1 VFFFIFYVPLPH
13 GPLPAAAV
21 QRAGPDLLHDD
32 TAHPTGMTP
41 PPACGLPGTLAK
53 SRSRAG
59 KKAQHDR
66 DIRPF
71 YHPDNGIA
79 RNLNVFLGESD
90 EKWCPLRKLLDLCC
104 NLPEKWGSAGHRR
117 NVNPIEKMA

>member
-1 VFFFIFYVPLPH
+1 
-13 GPLPAAAV
+13 
-21 QRAGPDLLHDD
+21 
-32 TAHPTGMTP
+32 MTP